1 MTPGKRAAEEGA
13 ALGDATRARR
23 RFGSIRA
30 PATSSAQRKQR
41 KPGQRPERK
50 RAEGR
55 QKPEATASGSLLEG
69 EVAPGAA

>member
-1 MTPGKRAAEEGA
+1 MTPGKRAEEEGA

-30 PATSSAQRKQR
+30 PATRGAQRKQR
-41 KPGQRPERK
+41 KLGQKPEEK

-55 QKPEATASGSLLEG
+55 QKPEATTGGSRLER
-69 EVAPGAA
+69 EVAPGST